1 MRLNTIL
8 SAVAIAAGVF
18 ASGAAMGERASTLFP
33 FGVAVVLPPAG
44 LLLGLLN
51 LQQENR
57 EQGIR
62 LILVSLLAAVVWVLL
77 FIG

>member
-1 MRLNTIL
+1 
-8 SAVAIAAGVF
+8 
-18 ASGAAMGERASTLFP
+18 MGERASNIFP
-33 FGVAVVLPPAG
+33 FGIAVVLPPAG

-57 EQGIR
+57 VLGIR

-77 FIG
+77 FVG